1 MPIQTMLDT
10 GKICNNTNSTSNT
23 NDKTIFYSSEQ
34 SPLFRDSGVYFVLSS
49 RLGGVSKTPYNSLNL
64 GQNTGDNLQHIKQN
78 RAQILSKYFPQKT
91 LIFCNQVH
99 SNTILTAYQS
109 HDKNFTNENLLCNNL
124 NNDLGNNGE
133 ILQYL
138 SNQKLPNQNSQ
149 NLKEYLLKEQ
159 NLGQGDGIFC
169 HYDKHI
175 VALILVADC
184 NPVLLFDRENNA
196 FVAIHAGRAGVCQKI
211 LPNGVD
217 KLLKNGAK
225 IQNILVFIGASIR
238 SCCYEVGG
246 DLAEKIV
253 RDFGTK
259 YVEKREG
266 KYFLD
271 LVSMLL
277 DECEEAGILPKNIEV
292 LQKCSCCEYSLFS
305 YRRAVQ
311 DSRKSA
317 QDKTFVNSAKT
328 GRFGLFVSFKK
339 EF

>member
-1 MPIQTMLDT
+1 MPIQTILDT
-10 GKICNNTNSTSNT
+10 GKICNNTNSTINT

-78 RAQILSKYFPQKT
+78 RAQILAKYFPQKT

-109 HDKNFTNENLLCNNL
+109 NDKNFTNENLL
-124 NNDLGNNGE
+124 
-133 ILQYL
+133 Q
-138 SNQKLPNQNSQ
+138 
-149 NLKEYLLKEQ
+149 
-159 NLGQGDGIFC
+159 
-169 HYDKHI
+169 
-175 VALILVADC
+175 
-184 NPVLLFDRENNA
+184 NNA

-211 LPNGVD
+211 LTNGVD

-259 YVEKREG
+259 YIEKREG

>member
-1 MPIQTMLDT
+1 MPIQTTLDA
-10 GKICNNTNSTSNT
+10 GKICNKTNKINKTSNT
-23 NDKTIFYSSEQ
+23 KDTKDKSIFYSSEQ

-49 RLGGVSKTPYNSLNL
+49 RLGGVSKTSYNSLNL
-64 GQNTGDNLQHIKQN
+64 GQHTGDNPQNVAQN

-99 SNTILTAYQS
+99 SNRILTLQQNAIY
-109 HDKNFTNENLLCNNL
+109 NLANENLPRNNC
-124 NNDLGNNGE
+124 E
-133 ILQYL
+133 FLQD
-138 SNQKLPNQNSQ
+138 LPNQKSSNQ
-149 NLKEYLLKEQ
+149 NLQNQTFHLSKEQ

-169 HYDKHI
+169 HYDRNI

-211 LPNGVD
+211 LTNGIY

-225 IQNILVFIGASIR
+225 AQNLLVFIGASIR
-238 SCCYEVGG
+238 VCCYEVGV
-246 DLAEKIV
+246 DLAEKIMI
-253 RDFGTK
+253 DFGKK
-259 YVEKREG
+259 YVQKRDG

-277 DECEEAGILPKNIEV
+277 DECEEAGILQKNIEV
-292 LQKCSCCEYSLFS
+292 LQKCSCCEESLFS

-311 DSRKSA
+311 DSHKKA
-317 QDKTFVNSAKT
+317 KNTQDKDFINSAKT
-328 GRFGLFVSFKK
+328 GRFGLFVSFK
-339 EF
+339 